1 MNEGLSSSLTFINK
15 FFALVIW
22 LGGGWFIFLINP
34 RSGLFFLC
42 FFLIITAFIYW
53 SCCRLKRVERVG
65 DILRI
70 SNYFRE
76 IEVPLTEVE
85 SVSGNIFMRPELIW
99 LTFRRPTIFGSKIVF
114 MPKWRVLSG
123 WTRNPL
129 VAQLQ
134 AEIDRLRGSA
144 R

>member
-1 MNEGLSSSLTFINK
+1 MNECLSSSLTLINK

-22 LGGGWFIFLINP
+22 LGGGCFILLINP
-34 RSGLFFLC
+34 RFDLFFLLL
-42 FFLIITAFIYW
+42 FLIITAFIYW
-53 SCCRLKRVERVG
+53 SCCRLKKVERF
-65 DILRI
+65 DNLLRI

-99 LTFRRPTIFGSKIVF
+99 LTFRRPTMFGSKIVF
-114 MPKWRVLSG
+114 MPRWRVLSG

-134 AEIDRLRGSA
+134 EEIVQLRGSA
-144 R
+144 G